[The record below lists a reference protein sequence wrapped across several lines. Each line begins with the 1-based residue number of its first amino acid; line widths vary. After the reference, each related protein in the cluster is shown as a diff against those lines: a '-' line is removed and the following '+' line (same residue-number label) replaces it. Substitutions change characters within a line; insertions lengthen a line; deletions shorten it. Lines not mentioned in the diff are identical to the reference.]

1 MSEIGM
7 NSYNIGA
14 KIRRLRHARQLTL
27 QAVAGETGFSPAL
40 ISQIE
45 NNNVSPPIATLAKI
59 ARFFNIKMADL
70 FDEEHEQRFELVR
83 ADQRRP
89 VCLEEAVH
97 ARSYALSPQKQ
108 HKKMEPCMVS
118 NSGEQ
123 VAGDS
128 HSHAGDEFIFVVK
141 RSAELTF
148 DERTIRLEAGDS
160 IYFDAT
166 VNHQLSLANQDE
178 TILLKV
184 VGR

>member
-7 NSYNIGA
+7 HSYNIGA
-14 KIRRLRHARQLTL
+14 KVRRLRHARQLTL

-45 NNNVSPPIATLAKI
+45 NNNVSPPIATLARI
-59 ARFFNIKMADL
+59 AKFFEIKMAY
-70 FDEEHEQRFELVR
+70 FFEEEHEQRFEIVR
-83 ADQRRP
+83 GHQSESTQEKPSR
-89 VCLEEAVH
+89 
-97 ARSYALSPQKQ
+97 ARSYALLPLRSQ
-108 HKKMEPCMVS
+108 KKMEPCIVTT
-118 NSGEQ
+118 SGEQ
-123 VAGDS
+123 VAGDP
-128 HSHAGDEFIFVVK
+128 HSHEGDEFIFIVK
-141 RSAELTF
+141 GSAELTF

-166 VNHQLSLANQDE
+166 INHQLSLANQDE